1 MDVWGN
7 GKGTTL
13 LLVIGLAFAFAGTYL
28 SENYQFGTQTTWFAA
43 IVLGVFGALFVGV
56 SLAIFV
62 TWLLFTDRKL
72 ADLFA
77 EEK

>member
-13 LLVIGLAFAFAGTYL
+13 LLVIGLVFAYAGIYL
-28 SENYQFGTQTTWFAA
+28 SGNFQSGTQTTWFAA

-56 SLAIFV
+56 SLAIFL